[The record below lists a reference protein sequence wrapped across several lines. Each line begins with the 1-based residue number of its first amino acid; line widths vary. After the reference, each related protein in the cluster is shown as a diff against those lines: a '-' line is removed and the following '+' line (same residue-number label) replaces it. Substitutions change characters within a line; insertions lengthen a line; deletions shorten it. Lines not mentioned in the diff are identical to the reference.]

1 MDVFSVLTLAGGIA
15 FFLYGMHVLS
25 TGLEKMAGG
34 SLEQII
40 KKLTSDSIK
49 GLAFGAGITIALQSS
64 TTVTVMLVG
73 LVNSGIMGFSQ
84 AVPII
89 MGTNIGTTITA
100 WILSLVGLESGNIFV
115 NMLKPENFSLL
126 FALAGIVLMMMS
138 KKPKRRDIGSVFI
151 GFAILMF
158 GMKLM
163 SGAVAPLA
171 DKPSFIS
178 LMTVFKNPILAVLLG
193 AVITIVIQSSA
204 ASVGILQA
212 LSLTGGVTYGMAIP
226 IIMGQNIGT
235 CLTALVSSIG
245 TSKNAKK
252 VAFVHLAF
260 NVIGTMFF
268 LIVFIAANA
277 IFRFPIVEEPI
288 GVVGISIVH
297 SLFNIGTT
305 ALLFPFPK
313 KLEAIANFA
322 LRDSVGR
329 ASEDQLDTR
338 LLETPSVAISAC
350 DDQTSKMAELSKKAV
365 LDSIALMGEYNE
377 KSAEQILEDEDTIDR
392 YEDRLGTFLVK
403 LSSKSLSESDTRTV
417 SKMLHAIGDFERLG
431 DHAVNISQV
440 AKELHTKKLWFS
452 EHGDREI
459 NVLFRAVK
467 EILDLTIKAYVEKDL
482 KLAELVEPLE
492 QVIDEMIHDIKQ
504 NHIERLQHGVCS
516 IEMGFI
522 LSDLLTNCERV
533 SDHCSNIA
541 VNLLE
546 TSRSSFRA
554 HNYLSEIRHGN
565 IAFDSAFDR
574 YKAKYTLS

>member
-178 LMTVFKNPILAVLLG
+178 LMTVFKNPILAVILG
-193 AVITIVIQSSA
+193 AVITIVVQSSA
-204 ASVGILQA
+204 A
-212 LSLTGGVTYGMAIP
+212 
-226 IIMGQNIGT
+226 
-235 CLTALVSSIG
+235 
-245 TSKNAKK
+245 
-252 VAFVHLAF
+252 
-260 NVIGTMFF
+260 
-268 LIVFIAANA
+268 
-277 IFRFPIVEEPI
+277 
-288 GVVGISIVH
+288 
-297 SLFNIGTT
+297 
-305 ALLFPFPK
+305 
-313 KLEAIANFA
+313 
-322 LRDSVGR
+322 
-329 ASEDQLDTR
+329 
-338 LLETPSVAISAC
+338 
-350 DDQTSKMAELSKKAV
+350 
-365 LDSIALMGEYNE
+365 
-377 KSAEQILEDEDTIDR
+377 
-392 YEDRLGTFLVK
+392 
-403 LSSKSLSESDTRTV
+403 
-417 SKMLHAIGDFERLG
+417 
-431 DHAVNISQV
+431 
-440 AKELHTKKLWFS
+440 
-452 EHGDREI
+452 
-459 NVLFRAVK
+459 
-467 EILDLTIKAYVEKDL
+467 
-482 KLAELVEPLE
+482 
-492 QVIDEMIHDIKQ
+492 
-504 NHIERLQHGVCS
+504 
-516 IEMGFI
+516 
-522 LSDLLTNCERV
+522 
-533 SDHCSNIA
+533 
-541 VNLLE
+541 
-546 TSRSSFRA
+546 
-554 HNYLSEIRHGN
+554 
-565 IAFDSAFDR
+565 
-574 YKAKYTLS
+574 